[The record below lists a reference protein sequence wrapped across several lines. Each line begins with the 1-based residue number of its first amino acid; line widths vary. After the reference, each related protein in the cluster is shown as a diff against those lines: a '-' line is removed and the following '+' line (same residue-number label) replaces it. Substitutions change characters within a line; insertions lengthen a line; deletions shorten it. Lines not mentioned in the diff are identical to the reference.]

1 MKPTKTN
8 MNRCYIICSEDLN
21 RNKNLKNLFRT
32 LPLEEVLPHGSAL
45 PVIDGMHYYV
55 TDALPEGKEPVSK
68 KSIEN
73 LGWTVDEFKEMHG
86 AEVKAPVVRPVLV
99 DDAAEDEERMLLADK
114 YDLIAK
120 HLRATEI
127 VNDDAAEEDAKVVS
141 LADHLE
147 RAAKHI
153 REMEA
158 LDDEPTEEEDDVL
171 EEVLSSLGTVIKP
184 APRPTQEEID
194 ADPDAFI
201 SIPRAVFA
209 PYFDDD
215 TPDAEIEL
223 IIHCLLEADRIRAL
237 EEEGGDD

>member
-8 MNRCYIICSEDLN
+8 MNRCYIICSEDLS

-32 LPLEEVLPHGSAL
+32 LHLEEVLPHGSAL
-45 PVIDGMHYYV
+45 PVIDGMHYYA
-55 TDALPEGKEPVSK
+55 TDALPEGKEPVTK
-68 KSIEN
+68 KSIDR

-86 AEVKAPVVRPVLV
+86 AEVKIPAVRPALA
-99 DDAAEDEERMLLADK
+99 DDAAEDEDRMPLEDK
-114 YDLIAK
+114 LDLIAK

-127 VNDDAAEEDAKVVS
+127 VDDDAAEDDTKVVS

-171 EEVLSSLGTVIKP
+171 EEVLASLGAVIKP
-184 APRPTQEEID
+184 SPRPTQEEID

-215 TPDAEIEL
+215 TPDEWIEMVVL
-223 IIHCLLEADRIRAL
+223 GLLEADRIRSL

>member
-32 LPLEEVLPHGSAL
+32 LHLEEVLPHGSAL

-55 TDALPEGKEPVSK
+55 ADALPEGKEPVTK
-68 KSIEN
+68 KSIDR
-73 LGWTVDEFKEMHG
+73 LGWTVDEFKEMHST
-86 AEVKAPVVRPVLV
+86 EVKAPVVRPELV
-99 DDAAEDEERMLLADK
+99 DGAAEDEDRMPLEDK
-114 YDLIAK
+114 LDLIAK

-127 VNDDAAEEDAKVVS
+127 VDGDASEDDAKVVS
-141 LADHLE
+141 LADRLE
-147 RAAKHI
+147 RAAKHM
-153 REMEA
+153 REAEV
-158 LDDEPTEEEDDVL
+158 LDEEPTEEEDDVL
-171 EEVLSSLGTVIKP
+171 EEVLASLGTVIKP
-184 APRPTQEEID
+184 TPRPTQEEID

-215 TPDAEIEL
+215 TSDAEIEL
-223 IIHCLLEADRIRAL
+223 IVHCLLEADRIRAL